1 MRTTSLPI
9 GSPSLGN
16 YWAEPE
22 DRRAALAGL
31 KTAREIMRQKALQ
44 PFVMAERLPGPE
56 ITGDEALAEFA
67 FRTCKTDHHPVG
79 TCRMGTDATAVVA
92 PDLRLRGLEGLR
104 VCDSSVM
111 PLIPSCNTNA
121 PTIMIAEKAT
131 DLIRGRPPL
140 PPAEVGA

>member
-1 MRTTSLPI
+1 LRI
-9 GSPSLGN
+9 
-16 YWAEPE
+16 
-22 DRRAALAGL
+22 
-31 KTAREIMRQKALQ
+31 AREIMRQKALE

-79 TCRMGTDATAVVA
+79 TCKMGNDSMAVVA
-92 PDLRLRGLEGLR
+92 PDLTLRGLDGLR

-121 PTIMIAEKAT
+121 PTIMIAEKTA
-131 DLIRGRPPL
+131 DLIRGLPPL
-140 PPAEVGA
+140 PVAEIGMRPSLSP